1 LYSVQFTDSNRGW
14 IVGDL
19 GIIILTTD
27 GGTNWDF
34 AASGTTDVLRSVHFI
49 NEITGWAVG
58 EDGTILKSSNGG
70 INWSSDTSGTR
81 GWLYSVHFTD
91 YNSGCWAV
99 GEGGA
104 ILHTT
109 NSGTIPVELT
119 SFTASTS
126 RGKVFLNWST
136 ATELNNLGFE
146 IERKIIQSESSEE
159 WIIIGFR
166 EGYGTTTE
174 PQKYSYVDDI
184 RTVITK
190 SLAYRLKQIDYNGS
204 YEYSDEVFVDN
215 PAPTDFVLE
224 QNHPNPFNPTTKI
237 KYQIPEL
244 SFVTLKVY
252 DVLGNEVA
260 TLVDEEL
267 PAGEYEVEFEGRGL
281 SSGLYFYKLS
291 AGNFIETKKMI
302 LMK

>member
-34 AASGTTDVLRSVHFI
+34 AASGTTDDLRSVHFI

-70 INWSSDTSGTR
+70 VNWSSDTSGTR

-136 ATELNNLGFE
+136 ATELNNFGFE
-146 IERKIIQSESSEE
+146 IERKIINVGNGE
-159 WIIIGFR
+159 WLTIGFR
-166 EGYGTTTE
+166 EGNGTTTE

-204 YEYSDEVFVDN
+204 YEYSDEVFIDN

-224 QNHPNPFNPTTKI
+224 QNYPNPFNPSTSI
-237 KYQIPEL
+237 NYAVSNRQ
-244 SFVTLKVY
+244 FVSLKVY

-260 TLVDEEL
+260 ILVNEEK
-267 PAGEYEVEFEGRGL
+267 PAGSYEVEFYGTGL
-281 SSGLYFYKLS
+281 TSGIYFYQLKDDS
-291 AGNFIETKKMI
+291 YIETKKMV